1 MTTAGSRKSSI
12 RRAGG
17 AAAKSEARALP
28 DVLQFMRLLWAIVHE
43 LQTRSK
49 EMSKQF
55 GVTGPQRLVL
65 RVVGLFPGVSP
76 GALADILH
84 LHPSTV
90 TGVLQR
96 LVAQGLLRRSTDSGD
111 RRRTV
116 LVLTAKGVRVNTNRT
131 GTVEEA
137 VQRTLKRV
145 SASHLNAAEDVLS
158 RLATCLGDSERC

>member
-1 MTTAGSRKSSI
+1 
-12 RRAGG
+12 
-17 AAAKSEARALP
+17 
-28 DVLQFMRLLWAIVHE
+28 
-43 LQTRSK
+43 
-49 EMSKQF
+49 MSKAF

-65 RVVGLFPGVSP
+65 RVVGLFPGVSA

-96 LVAQGLLRRSTDSGD
+96 LVTQGLLRRSTDPGD

-116 LVLTAKGVRVNTNRT
+116 LVLTAKGVGTNTSRA

-145 SASHLNAAEDVLS
+145 SASHLRAAEDVLS
-158 RLATCLGDSERC
+158 RLARCLSDSERR

>member
-1 MTTAGSRKSSI
+1 MATAGSRKPSS
-12 RRAGG
+12 RRGAGAEVTPE
-17 AAAKSEARALP
+17 AAALP
-28 DVLQFMRLLWAIVHE
+28 DVLQFMRLLWAIVHA
-43 LQTRSK
+43 LQMRSK
-49 EMSKQF
+49 EMSKAF

-76 GALADILH
+76 GALAEILH

-96 LVAQGLLRRSTDSGD
+96 LVSQGLLRRSTDPGD

-116 LVLTAKGVRVNTNRT
+116 LVLTAKGARVNTNRT

-137 VQRTLKRV
+137 VERTLKRV
-145 SASHLNAAEDVLS
+145 SAS
-158 RLATCLGDSERC
+158 